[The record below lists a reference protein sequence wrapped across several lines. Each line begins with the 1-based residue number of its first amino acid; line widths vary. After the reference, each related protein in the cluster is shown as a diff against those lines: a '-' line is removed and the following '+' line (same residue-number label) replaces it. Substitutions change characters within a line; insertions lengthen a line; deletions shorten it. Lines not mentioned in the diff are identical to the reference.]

1 MHIKNFIKLHNK
13 NKAILTMSSPMFGE
27 TISKL
32 MLENSIEYVYIASED
47 VGQLVPVYVTK
58 DSIIIQL
65 NSIGKYL
72 NYYYQNTAIQ
82 QVKDILK
89 LNYLEHK
96 QLVLECNS
104 ECAIICVN
112 RQVTVEEVLCNH
124 VIETNPKDS
133 SNPKSKS
140 FANKLYQLLA

>member
-1 MHIKNFIKLHNK
+1 MHIKKFIELHNK
-13 NKAILTMSSPMFGE
+13 NKAILTMSSPMFGD
-27 TISKL
+27 TISKF

-82 QVKDILK
+82 QVKDILN

-96 QLVLECNS
+96 QLVLERHS

-112 RQVTVEEVLCNH
+112 KQVTIEEVLCNH
-124 VIETNPKDS
+124 VVETKSKDS
-133 SNPKSKS
+133 SVSKPKS

>member
-1 MHIKNFIKLHNK
+1 MHIKKFIELHNK
-13 NKAILTMSSPMFGE
+13 NKSILTMSSPMFGD

-82 QVKDILK
+82 QVKDILN

-96 QLVLECNS
+96 QLILERHS

-112 RQVTVEEVLCNH
+112 KQVTIEEVLCNH
-124 VIETNPKDS
+124 VVETKSKDS
-133 SNPKSKS
+133 SVSKPKS